1 MQACL
6 NGTGLCTGHSTVVDG
21 ITPHKSPLFKRG
33 RNVVMEVILPHFRV
47 RPFCVVVS
55 SSPWNRRSWV
65 RISEPEL
72 TRHSALQ
79 FQPISNGQLHIRFLH
94 ADSRL
99 HVSFSLKVYLTL
111 HWTLENDK
119 EVIEILV
126 NISRFSLVQ
135 FEGAFH

>member
-33 RNVVMEVILPHFRV
+33 RNVVTEVILPHFRV

-55 SSPWNRRSWV
+55 SSPWNRRSRV

-79 FQPISNGQLHIRFLH
+79 LLDVTQLR
-94 ADSRL
+94 SR
-99 HVSFSLKVYLTL
+99 SLSGYSSRRHPCRKRDDKIFIAGEQTRATSYCPTL
-111 HWTLENDK
+111 CPDTARRIQCN
-119 EVIEILV
+119 VT
-126 NISRFSLVQ
+126 
-135 FEGAFH
+135 